1 MTRVALSI
9 MLLLAF
15 APAAF
20 AQNPSASPAALARRL
35 AIEGG
40 AGLGFWDDSGGGSE
54 VGFGLI
60 LGGSVSILKPGPH
73 LLTAGVT
80 YMPVFTSS
88 MTIHAVGFVIGYQYI
103 RIR

>member
-1 MTRVALSI
+1 V
-9 MLLLAF
+9 
-15 APAAF
+15 
-20 AQNPSASPAALARRL
+20 
-35 AIEGG
+35 
-40 AGLGFWDDSGGGSE
+40 GGGIHDT
-54 VGFGLI
+54 GC
-60 LGGSVSILKPGPH
+60 PGPH